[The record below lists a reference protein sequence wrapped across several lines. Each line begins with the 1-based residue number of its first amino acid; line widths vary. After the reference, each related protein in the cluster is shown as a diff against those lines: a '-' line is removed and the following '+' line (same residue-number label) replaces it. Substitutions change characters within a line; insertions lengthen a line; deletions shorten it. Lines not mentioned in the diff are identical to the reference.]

1 MSVYH
6 VDARL
11 KEARKQSAQAHPKAK
26 RSNST
31 SLQALVFHFYYKIRG
46 FFFIVDRKLLS
57 YKVN

>member
-46 FFFIVDRKLLS
+46 FFHCRW
-57 YKVN
+57 